1 MEHVAFQYKAEI
13 EKQLGASLPSE
24 DEKLSP
30 EVETQLSTLVAQAA
44 QQLLQKNQGEA
55 AQQQIQQAQQ
65 DPLIQMQQQELQ
77 LKMQE
82 SQQNFQIQQGELERK
97 KQKDMLDAA
106 SKADELKLRELE
118 ITGRQEIDG
127 TRLGIDISKS
137 KANLEQQGEIE
148 GTRMG
153 IDLARQKHDMLTQ
166 QSAPKGQPE

>member
-1 MEHVAFQYKAEI
+1 
-13 EKQLGASLPSE
+13 
-24 DEKLSP
+24 
-30 EVETQLSTLVAQAA
+30 
-44 QQLLQKNQGEA
+44 
-55 AQQQIQQAQQ
+55 
-65 DPLIQMQQQELQ
+65 MQQQELQ

-137 KANLEQQGEIE
+137 KANFEQQGEIE